1 MERLRP
7 LTELALILILAS
19 HSKGETWGLKVDRRI
34 TAEKGKSVIVPCT
47 FSYPP
52 EHHADDLQLFWK
64 LPKRSAFNTYDN
76 DQNAFFYHPNH
87 TFVVKKYQGK
97 TTMSGNGNDRNCT
110 LGISSLLDDQ
120 LVIYFRIVGKEKYSF
135 WDQRVTISARGQDAA
150 TVLVHPDAILPT
162 TPTPVDPQNLM
173 NRKRLQTIYTAV
185 FVPLAAVVILLAAGL
200 LVWKKHA
207 RSQSLMREGSGYYAN
222 FSRGLPKQATRKEN
236 EQDNKSLPAGKVVE
250 EPIYIN
256 VQAASQM
263 GADMARGERHKEN
276 IYENVV
282 HAK

>member
-162 TPTPVDPQNLM
+162 TPTPVDPQ
-173 NRKRLQTIYTAV
+173 T
-185 FVPLAAVVILLAAGL
+185 VVILLAAGL

-256 VQAASQM
+256 VQQAASQM